1 MCRNCVASYMLDLGD
16 RDVVTDEE
24 WDSIDWP
31 YSTPE
36 MRRLT
41 AAIQRL
47 YGFDACSVG
56 GPLHIVTDD
65 YNIEDASLDFCE
77 RDLGTHWALNEISA
91 EEREA
96 ITETT
101 REIIALMRPMTLQER
116 VVALG
121 RTDGL
126 VPA

>member
-16 RDVVTDEE
+16 RDFVTDDE
-24 WDSIDWP
+24 WDSIEWP
-31 YSTPE
+31 DSTPE
-36 MRRLT
+36 MQRLT

-47 YGFDACSVG
+47 YGFDTCSVG

-65 YNIEDASLDFCE
+65 YNIEDSSIDFCE
-77 RDLGTHWALNEISA
+77 RDLDTHWSLNEISA
-91 EEREA
+91 DEREE